1 MNAAVI
7 HALFVGIPLAVVAV
21 LAALIYTRKGNH
33 PRTYTLS
40 EPWTHAPILWAA
52 TDEVVPGGHHGHGAS
67 EFSVG
72 GGASGKW

>member
-40 EPWTHAPILWAA
+40 EPWKHAPVLWAA

>member
-1 MNAAVI
+1 MEI
-7 HALFVGIPLAVVAV
+7 HLFFVGIPLLLTAL
-21 LAALIYTRKGNH
+21 LAGAIWRGKGPH
-33 PRTYTLS
+33 AATYKLS

-52 TDEVVPGGHHGHGAS
+52 TDEVVGQGHGHGAS

>member
-1 MNAAVI
+1 M
-7 HALFVGIPLAVVAV
+7 VAV
-21 LAALIYTRKGNH
+21 LAALIFTRKGNH

-40 EPWTHAPILWAA
+40 EPWTHAPILWSA
-52 TDEVVPGGHHGHGAS
+52 TDEVVPGGHHGHGAP